1 MSEEKNEAV
10 DPNEQNGQDS
20 ESMNED
26 NEEMTLTSNDDSKD
40 ATGTSNST
48 SKMASSDKTGV
59 ANPSGID
66 AHPYARGSV
75 IEVLYI
81 VDPRRSDSDDDY
93 SEEEGEP
100 EYEPKHSQA
109 SEARLADIIDRANS
123 NTPDHPNPAYRYKY
137 YIHYRDQNRRMD
149 EWITDPERI
158 LNPPSVGNAKV
169 RALKKAAKEEH
180 DRKMKEKEKR
190 ELEALVES
198 LDDKRRKLDGDLTD
212 GAVSPFGRPVSQ
224 RASSRRASAAIT
236 SALSYPNN
244 TQATSTPD
252 ASNLSVDVGEEQSR
266 LTRNRRK
273 SSRPN
278 LDEADSGSDEKKDD
292 LSSTHSTVV
301 HTLLP
306 EYGNIKDKVVTVA
319 AQELD
324 EHEGLDE
331 ASLREH
337 EEVTKVKNVKE
348 VELGKYNMVR
358 KIVCINHSVFQ
369 ILTNESILKRYRI
382 HGTTLPCQKN

>member
-1 MSEEKNEAV
+1 MSGEEN
-10 DPNEQNGQDS
+10 QSNGPVESNVQDS
-20 ESMNED
+20 ESMKAD
-26 NEEMTLTSNDDSKD
+26 NEEMISTTSQDSKN
-40 ATGTSNST
+40 AGASNST
-48 SKMASSDKTGV
+48 KSGSSWDKTDLI
-59 ANPSGID
+59 NPSGID

-81 VDPRRSDSDDDY
+81 VDPRRGDSDDDY

-100 EYEPKHSQA
+100 EYEPKHLQA
-109 SEARLADIIDRANS
+109 SEPRLADIIDRANS

-169 RALKKAAKEEH
+169 RALKKAAKEEQ
-180 DRKMKEKEKR
+180 DRIMREREKR
-190 ELEALVES
+190 EQEALAES
-198 LDDKRRKLDGDLTD
+198 LDEKRRKLDENSTD

-236 SALSYPNN
+236 SALAHPNSAHATPINDVSY
-244 TQATSTPD
+244 
-252 ASNLSVDVGEEQSR
+252 LSSDMIEEQSR

-292 LSSTHSTVV
+292 LASTHNTIV

-348 VELGKYNMVR
+348 VELGKYNMVS
-358 KIVCINHSVFQ
+358 KLACMLVVIYNSN
-369 ILTNESILKRYRI
+369 LTHETVMEYFRI
-382 HGTTLPCQKN
+382 HGITPRYRKS

>member
-1 MSEEKNEAV
+1 MLEEKNESKDQV
-10 DPNEQNGQDS
+10 ESNGQDND
-20 ESMNED
+20 ESMKED
-26 NEEMTLTSNDDSKD
+26 NEEMISTASEDTKN
-40 ATGTSNST
+40 TGTSNSMKT
-48 SKMASSDKTGV
+48 SSADKASV

-81 VDPRRSDSDDDY
+81 VDPRRGDSDDDY

-100 EYEPKHSQA
+100 EYEPKHLQA

-169 RALKKAAKEEH
+169 RALKKAAKEEQ
-180 DRKMKEKEKR
+180 DKKMREKEKR
-190 ELEALVES
+190 EQEVLEES
-198 LDDKRRKLDGDLTD
+198 LDDKRRKMESDLAD
-212 GAVSPFGRPVSQ
+212 SAASLFGRPVSQ

-236 SALSYPNN
+236 SVLTHPNSA
-244 TQATSTPD
+244 QATPTHD
-252 ASNLSVDVGEEQSR
+252 ACTSSADMIEEQSR
-266 LTRNRRK
+266 HTRNRRK
-273 SSRPN
+273 SNRPN
-278 LDEADSGSDEKKDD
+278 LDEVDSGSDEKKED
-292 LSSTHSTVV
+292 LASTHSTIV

-306 EYGNIKDKVVTVA
+306 EYENIKDKVVTVA

-348 VELGKYNMVR
+348 VELGKYNMVSNIACTY
-358 KIVCINHSVFQ
+358 IVVSFNSYI
-369 ILTNESILKRYRI
+369 
-382 HGTTLPCQKN
+382 